1 MEVYKKS
8 AEKEAPRK
16 VLLGDIDDN
25 VAADYVAPTALG
37 GYQVIRRNGEV
48 VAFSRGKI
56 IIALTKAF
64 LAERGAKVAGSTGA
78 RVTVQ
83 EIALKVEETLL
94 HRKPLSGTFHIE
106 EIQDQVELAL
116 MRGGHGDIA
125 RAYILYRADVPV
137 FVRKKPKKSCRKKS
151 AWLTA
156 KGRRSC
162 WMCIIW
168 KS

>member
-64 LAERGAKVAGSTGA
+64 LAERGAKVAGST
-78 RVTVQ
+78 
-83 EIALKVEETLL
+83 ALGL
-94 HRKPLSGTFHIE
+94 RF
-106 EIQDQVELAL
+106 
-116 MRGGHGDIA
+116 
-125 RAYILYRADVPV
+125 
-137 FVRKKPKKSCRKKS
+137 KKSR
-151 AWLTA
+151 
-156 KGRRSC
+156 
-162 WMCIIW
+162 
-168 KS
+168 

>member
-1 MEVYKKS
+1 M
-8 AEKEAPRK
+8 
-16 VLLGDIDDN
+16 GDIDDN

-94 HRKPLSGTFHIE
+94 HRKPCP
-106 EIQDQVELAL
+106 AL
-116 MRGGHGDIA
+116 
-125 RAYILYRADVPV
+125 
-137 FVRKKPKKSCRKKS
+137 F
-151 AWLTA
+151 T
-156 KGRRSC
+156 
-162 WMCIIW
+162 
-168 KS
+168 